1 MVVIEPFSTPNF
13 WCTTFTT
20 GPRQLVVQLAFEMM
34 LCLAGSYAALLTPR
48 TSVTSSFLAGA
59 EIMTFLTEPLMCL
72 EASLPSVKKPV
83 DSMTISAPTLV
94 QSSSAGS
101 LVLKTLMVLPA
112 TVIESASW
120 VTVSGKTPSTESYRS
135 EERRGGKE

>member
-13 WCTTFTT
+13 WWMTFTT

-48 TSVTSSFLAGA
+48 TRVTSSFLAGA
-59 EIMTFLTEPLMCL
+59 EIMTFLTVPLMCL
-72 EASLPSVKKPV
+72 EASLASVKKPV
-83 DSMTISAPTLV
+83 DSMTIWAPTPV

-101 LVLKTLMVLPA
+101 FILKTLMVLPP
-112 TVIESASW
+112 TVIEF
-120 VTVSGKTPSTESYRS
+120 RS
-135 EERRGGKE
+135 EKQRVGQAG